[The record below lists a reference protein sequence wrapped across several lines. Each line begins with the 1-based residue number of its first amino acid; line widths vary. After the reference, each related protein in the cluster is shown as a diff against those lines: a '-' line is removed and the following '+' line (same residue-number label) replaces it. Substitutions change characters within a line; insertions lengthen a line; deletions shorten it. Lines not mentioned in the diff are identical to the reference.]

1 MTSSPADT
9 LICDT
14 AQLAMWQADA
24 AYDYNRELIAPD
36 INLLESFN
44 RWFAKVMTK
53 IFGNGFVAENSELI
67 LIGIAILL
75 LVLIGWFVYRKH
87 PGLFVYSRKDG
98 LPYTV
103 AEDTIYGVDFAGA
116 IDAALS
122 RGDYREAVRLLYL
135 QTLKRLDEEGR
146 IDWQPYKTPT
156 QYIYEVKSP
165 AFRQLTHHFLR
176 VRYGNFEADETL
188 FRTMRSLQD
197 EVQKGGAS

>member
-135 QTLKRLDEEGR
+135 QTLKRLNEEGR
-146 IDWQPYKTPT
+146 IDWELYKTPT
-156 QYIYEVKSP
+156 QYIYEVKSR

>member
-1 MTSSPADT
+1 MTSPADT
-9 LICDT
+9 LVCDT
-14 AQLAMWQADA
+14 AQLALWRADA

-36 INLLESFN
+36 INLFESFN
-44 RWFAKVMTK
+44 RWFAEVMMK
-53 IFGNGFVAENSELI
+53 IFGNGFVTENSELI

-75 LVLIGWFVYRKH
+75 LGLIGWFVYRKN

-103 AEDTIYGVDFAGA
+103 AEDTIYGVDFARA
-116 IDAALS
+116 IDTALS

-135 QTLKRLDEEGR
+135 QTLKRLDEEKR
-146 IDWQPYKTPT
+146 IDWQPNRTPT

-197 EVQKGGAS
+197 EVQEGGAS

>member
-36 INLLESFN
+36 INLFESFN

-87 PGLFVYSRKDG
+87 PGLFVHSRKDG

-156 QYIYEVKSP
+156 QYIYEVKPP

>member
-103 AEDTIYGVDFAGA
+103 AEDTIYGVDFARA

-135 QTLKRLDEEGR
+135 QTLKRLNEEGR
-146 IDWQPYKTPT
+146 IDWQLYKTPT